1 MDLRLGNTQI
11 IPSGAVISISLQ
23 KCTMP
28 PTLAPLDGF
37 IVTTQDA
44 NFNKIEIGPPRTL
57 TNTAPGSD
65 TTRSSKATITSNQ
78 GVLET

>member
-1 MDLRLGNTQI
+1 MNLRLGNNEI

-37 IVTTQDA
+37 IITTQDSL
-44 NFNKIEIGPPRTL
+44 FNYIEISSSLTL

-65 TTRSSKATITSNQ
+65 SSGNSKATITSN
-78 GVLET
+78 